1 MNYYLVKCKFGHVGR
16 DKYLPLNVPIVAE
29 SVKKA
34 SERAKQVGGVKR
46 DHKDWCLVSPIQ
58 IEYEDYIEAFAV
70 FRNDIYFEKH
80 SRSRLHLFENRLVD
94 ELHYTRQDKIK
105 INKKSY
111 QKHRDR
117 DVINYKAKKEKL
129 SLTFLI
135 REQLNEIDYYLTQ
148 QKLV

>member
-46 DHKDWCLVSPIQ
+46 DHKDWCLESPIQ
-58 IEYEDYIEAFAV
+58 IEYEDYLDAFTA

-94 ELHYTRQDKIK
+94 EIQYTRHDKIK
-105 INKKSY
+105 TNKKIY

-117 DVINYKAKKEKL
+117 DVINFKVKKEKL
-129 SLTFLI
+129 SLTSLI
-135 REQLNEIDYYLTQ
+135 REQMNDIENYFVQ
-148 QKLV
+148 QRMV